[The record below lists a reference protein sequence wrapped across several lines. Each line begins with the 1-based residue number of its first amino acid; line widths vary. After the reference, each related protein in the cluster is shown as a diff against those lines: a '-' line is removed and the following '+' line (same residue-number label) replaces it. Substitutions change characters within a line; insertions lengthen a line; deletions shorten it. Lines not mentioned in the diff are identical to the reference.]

1 MKNISWIYRI
11 ILVVVFVGFVFGCS
25 STKKVA
31 VKPNEHL
38 EIGWTPST
46 IFKAPS
52 YAAWF
57 DTTYSNYQ
65 LNEEK
70 IDQLKKMT
78 MDSVRI
84 LVVYGTW
91 CSDSKRE
98 MPRFL
103 KIMDAIGFPQDHI
116 TLIAVDRT
124 MELPPGIK
132 EEYGI
137 TNVPTFIVSYRGMEM
152 GRIIESPKTTLEGD
166 LTDLLVPLIH

>member
-1 MKNISWIYRI
+1 
-11 ILVVVFVGFVFGCS
+11 
-25 STKKVA
+25 
-31 VKPNEHL
+31 
-38 EIGWTPST
+38 
-46 IFKAPS
+46 
-52 YAAWF
+52 
-57 DTTYSNYQ
+57 
-65 LNEEK
+65 
-70 IDQLKKMT
+70 
-78 MDSVRI
+78 MDSVKI

-91 CSDSKRE
+91 CGDSKRE

-103 KIMDAIGFPQDHI
+103 KIIDAIGFPQDHI

-132 EEYGI
+132 KEYGI